1 MSPRIPRPCLSCG
14 TPTRNT
20 TRCNRCGGDR
30 TPTRQGYGNAERTR
44 RAAVVQQW
52 RAQHGDVCPGWQ
64 RPAHAVSP
72 PNKLTADHVRAVA
85 RGGSQQGA
93 LQVLCL
99 RCNGAKGASR

>member
-1 MSPRIPRPCLSCG
+1 MSRNPRPCLSCA

-30 TPTRQGYGNAERTR
+30 APTRQGYGNAERTR
-44 RAAVVQQW
+44 RASVVQQW
-52 RAQHGDVCPGWQ
+52 RAQHGDLCPGWQ
-64 RPAHAVSP
+64 RPAHVVSP
-72 PNKLTADHVRAVA
+72 PNKLTADHVQAVA

-99 RCNGAKGASR
+99 RCNGAKGARR